1 MATDPKAIKMVI
13 LDVDGTMT
21 DGGVY
26 ITEEGKQF
34 KKFNAR
40 DGMGIKLLKKAG
52 IEVGII
58 SHSKSTGMV
67 TTRAAMLDIE
77 YCYVGAEDK
86 MKVLQQWSEKL
97 RIALENI
104 AYVGDDVNDIEVMQ
118 LVGLSACPADS
129 VAAVKKIA
137 NIHLTKNGGGGCV
150 REFVDDYLLAG
161 RQD

>member
-26 ITEEGKQF
+26 ITDDGRQF

-77 YCYVGAEDK
+77 YCYVGDEDK
-86 MKVLQQWSEKL
+86 IKVLQQWSEKL
-97 RIALENI
+97 KISMENI
-104 AYVGDDVNDIEVMQ
+104 AYVGDDVNDIEVMKK
-118 LVGLSACPADS
+118 VGLSACPGDA
-129 VAAVKKIA
+129 VNAVKEIA
-137 NIHLTKNGGGGCV
+137 TIILSKNGGDACI

-161 RQD
+161 QD